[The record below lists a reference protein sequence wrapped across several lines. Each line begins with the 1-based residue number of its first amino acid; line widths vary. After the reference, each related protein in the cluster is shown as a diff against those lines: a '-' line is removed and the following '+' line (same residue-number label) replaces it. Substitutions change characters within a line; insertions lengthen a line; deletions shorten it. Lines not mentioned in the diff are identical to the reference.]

1 MKYCALSE
9 KGKREHNEDSFF
21 IPVHSEVALAAVAD
35 GMGGHKAGS
44 TASSLA
50 LDVMV
55 KDICRGGERSPEK
68 LIGRAIDA
76 ANAAVFGLGTTLVL
90 AMPFKTYYVAAN
102 VGDSRLYHYSE
113 GVLRQISRD
122 HSYVAELVEAGYITR
137 EQAAVHPRRNVI
149 TRAIGTS
156 PRERAD
162 IFSENWKAGDIL
174 MLCTDGLSGTLSDED
189 MCRILKEETELDAA
203 CERLVMEAAYGGST
217 DNISVVLILNE
228 EE

>member
-76 ANAAVFGLGTTLVL
+76 ANAAVFDLSKSSDDCRGMGTTLVL
-90 AMPFKTYYVAAN
+90 AMPFKTVCLVLGQFAYRSVYCN
-102 VGDSRLYHYSE
+102 VRFVHFGFIFKVSDYGIFARYHARS
-113 GVLRQISRD
+113 
-122 HSYVAELVEAGYITR
+122 
-137 EQAAVHPRRNVI
+137 
-149 TRAIGTS
+149 
-156 PRERAD
+156 
-162 IFSENWKAGDIL
+162 
-174 MLCTDGLSGTLSDED
+174 
-189 MCRILKEETELDAA
+189 
-203 CERLVMEAAYGGST
+203 
-217 DNISVVLILNE
+217 
-228 EE
+228 

>member
-21 IPVHSEVALAAVAD
+21 IPKHSEVALAAVAD

-76 ANAAVFGLGTTLVL
+76 ANAAVFDLSKSSDDCRGMGTTLVL

-137 EQAAVHPRRNVI
+137 E
-149 TRAIGTS
+149 
-156 PRERAD
+156 
-162 IFSENWKAGDIL
+162 
-174 MLCTDGLSGTLSDED
+174 
-189 MCRILKEETELDAA
+189 
-203 CERLVMEAAYGGST
+203 
-217 DNISVVLILNE
+217 
-228 EE
+228 

>member
-21 IPVHSEVALAAVAD
+21 IPKHSEVALAAVAD

-76 ANAAVFGLGTTLVL
+76 ANAAVFDLSKSSDDCRGMG
-90 AMPFKTYYVAAN
+90 P
-102 VGDSRLYHYSE
+102 RLYLPCH
-113 GVLRQISRD
+113 SR
-122 HSYVAELVEAGYITR
+122 HIMWQQTWGTAGCITI
-137 EQAAVHPRRNVI
+137 Q
-149 TRAIGTS
+149 RAFCG
-156 PRERAD
+156 R
-162 IFSENWKAGDIL
+162 
-174 MLCTDGLSGTLSDED
+174 
-189 MCRILKEETELDAA
+189 
-203 CERLVMEAAYGGST
+203 
-217 DNISVVLILNE
+217 
-228 EE
+228 

>member
-21 IPVHSEVALAAVAD
+21 IPKHSEVALAAVAD

-76 ANAAVFGLGTTLVL
+76 ANAAVFDLSKMTAGVWE
-90 AMPFKTYYVAAN
+90 P
-102 VGDSRLYHYSE
+102 RLY
-113 GVLRQISRD
+113 LPCPSR
-122 HSYVAELVEAGYITR
+122 HIMWQQTWGTAGCITI
-137 EQAAVHPRRNVI
+137 Q
-149 TRAIGTS
+149 RAFCG
-156 PRERAD
+156 R
-162 IFSENWKAGDIL
+162 
-174 MLCTDGLSGTLSDED
+174 
-189 MCRILKEETELDAA
+189 
-203 CERLVMEAAYGGST
+203 
-217 DNISVVLILNE
+217 
-228 EE
+228 

>member
-76 ANAAVFGLGTTLVL
+76 ANAAVFDLSKSNDDCRGMGTTLVL

-102 VGDSRLYHYSE
+102 EGRNRLFPD
-113 GVLRQISRD
+113 R
-122 HSYVAELVEAGYITR
+122 
-137 EQAAVHPRRNVI
+137 
-149 TRAIGTS
+149 
-156 PRERAD
+156 
-162 IFSENWKAGDIL
+162 
-174 MLCTDGLSGTLSDED
+174 
-189 MCRILKEETELDAA
+189 
-203 CERLVMEAAYGGST
+203 
-217 DNISVVLILNE
+217 
-228 EE
+228 

>member
-21 IPVHSEVALAAVAD
+21 IPKHSEVALAAVAD

-76 ANAAVFGLGTTLVL
+76 ANAAVFDLSKSSDDCRGMG
-90 AMPFKTYYVAAN
+90 N

-162 IFSENWKAGDIL
+162 IFSESWKAGDIL

-217 DNISVVLILNE
+217 DNISAVLILNE